1 MKSKNWESLLGLAQ
15 RAGKVV
21 SGEELVVKEIQR
33 KNARLVLIAND
44 ASDNTRK
51 KITDKATT
59 YKVPVCTV
67 TGRYE
72 LGHAIGKVQRVTIAV
87 TDAGFAKKLFAI
99 LDQ

>member
-1 MKSKNWESLLGLAQ
+1 MSKNWESFLGLAQ

-33 KNARLVLIAND
+33 KNAKLVLLAND

-51 KITDKATT
+51 KVTDKATT
-59 YKVPVCTV
+59 YKVPLCIVSD
-67 TGRYE
+67 RYE
-72 LGHAIGKVQRVTIAV
+72 LGHAIGKMQRVTIAV